1 MKSEMSLIFELA
13 RLHEASNRYAQ
24 SALKSHVGP
33 GAHVF
38 PFEVLPLTSCPGPR
52 PKLKLCADQV
62 DDSVIHNTRE
72 EASCELASG
81 YLCRA

>member
-1 MKSEMSLIFELA
+1 MSLIFRLA
-13 RLHEASNRYAQ
+13 RLHEASRRFAQ

-38 PFEVLPLTSCPGPR
+38 PFEVLSLAICPGSR

-62 DDSVIHNTRE
+62 DDLAIHNTRE
-72 EASCELASG
+72 EVSCELASG